1 MGVSNM
7 KRRLIKYEVFDKI
20 QNESLSKAESELIKA
35 ESVLAK
41 ALNTYNME
49 LHCYSESDA
58 TYRTLDGSYIHATY
72 KINDNNVVFENIE
85 ELVID
90 EQSSKQE
97 SKKLLSNMVE
107 ELIYQNSPLKAEQL
121 FGQYMSLPNVRREFM
136 EGVQEDQ
143 EELVNEI
150 GVEQIFTRRKNA
162 PKKGALARKA
172 QNPSTIRKRAF
183 ARSQSLK
190 KRTDAQQDFVNR
202 KRKEKRSQTGGDLEV
217 HIRTKKNK
225 MKRPDKKKMKEWNK
239 LVENVYGYLEWKEF
253 GPIMSESK
261 INTDER
267 GNIVALRIPTSKI
280 RNESKILQFNW
291 KTLNHEVKVLR
302 NKVKT
307 EAETQAFAHAM
318 NDLRKANALSDTNEL
333 EKTIEAVVA
342 RWPNILYMHQD
353 ELAENVKAAF
363 EALNVKSYD
372 DEVCTFLA
380 EGILR
385 KATEAYQE
393 RVERIMK
400 IAGVQPDKKSE
411 DLYEDFQKVAS
422 EFYQYLDENN
432 KLETQMYVDLYNSLV
447 EVHKMAAVEGNEL
460 VKSEADAFLRDL
472 YNIVENGAEPDLELA
487 EEVAGWLY
495 DLIETNLDSK
505 DWDVSNRPYHTVS
518 GEHPD
523 MEKKA
528 KVGYSPASDFS
539 GDFKDPAPVSD
550 GAWKLGKGKEDAEEM
565 RNRAWGNIGNDEE
578 VFPAINNPYVP
589 KAPSVWKMKGE
600 PNATDD
606 GDNDWSRYQSNDT
619 WPNLNNPNVPKGETP
634 QSYKAK
640 TDNLVVDA

>member
-1 MGVSNM
+1 M

-20 QNESLSKAESELIKA
+20 QKESLSKAESELIKA

-41 ALNTYNME
+41 ALDTCNLE
-49 LHCYSESDA
+49 LQCFSESDV
-58 TYRTLDGSYIHATY
+58 TYKTLDGSYIHATY
-72 KINDNNVVFENIE
+72 QLNDKNVVFENIE

-90 EQSSKQE
+90 DKSAKEE
-97 SKKLLSNMVE
+97 SKKFLSGMVE
-107 ELIYQNSPLKAEQL
+107 ELIYQNNTLKAEQL
-121 FGQYMSLPNVRREFM
+121 FGNYMSLPSVRRQFM
-136 EGVQEDQ
+136 EGKEENE

-150 GVEQIFTRRKNA
+150 GVEQIFTRRKNK
-162 PKKGALARKA
+162 PKEGALARKH

-217 HIRTKKNK
+217 HIRTKKNTSNK
-225 MKRPDKKKMKEWNK
+225 MKKPDKKKMKEWNK
-239 LVENVYGYLEWKEF
+239 LVENIFGYLEWKEF
-253 GPIMSESK
+253 GPILSESK
-261 INTDER
+261 VNTDAK
-267 GNIVALRIPTSKI
+267 GNVIALKIPTSNV

-318 NDLRKANALSDTNEL
+318 NDLRKANAVSDTNEL
-333 EKTIEAVVA
+333 DKVIEAVVA
-342 RWPNILYMHQD
+342 RWPNLLYMHQN
-353 ELAENVKAAF
+353 ELAENIKNAF
-363 EALNVKSYD
+363 EALNVNHYD

-385 KATEAYQE
+385 KATEAYEE
-393 RVERIMK
+393 RVTRIMK
-400 IAGVQPDKKSE
+400 IAGVQPNQKSD
-411 DLYEDFQKVAS
+411 DLYEDFQKVAN
-422 EFYQYLDENN
+422 EFYDYLDENN
-432 KLETQMYVDLYNSLV
+432 NLEIQMYVDLYNSLV
-447 EVHKMAAVEGNEL
+447 EVHKMAAAEGNEL
-460 VKSEADAFLRDL
+460 VRSEANDYLKEL
-472 YNIVENGAEPDLELA
+472 YSIVEDGATPDAELA

-495 DLIETNLDSK
+495 DLIETNLDTK
-505 DWDVSNRPYHTVS
+505 DWDVSNRPYNTVS

-528 KVGYSPASDFS
+528 KVGYSPAADFS

-565 RNRAWGNIGNDEE
+565 RNNSWGNIGNDKE

-589 KAPSVWKMKGE
+589 KAPAVWKMKGE

-619 WPNLNNPNVPKGETP
+619 WPNLNNPYVLKGETP

-640 TDNLVVDA
+640 TDNLVVDQ